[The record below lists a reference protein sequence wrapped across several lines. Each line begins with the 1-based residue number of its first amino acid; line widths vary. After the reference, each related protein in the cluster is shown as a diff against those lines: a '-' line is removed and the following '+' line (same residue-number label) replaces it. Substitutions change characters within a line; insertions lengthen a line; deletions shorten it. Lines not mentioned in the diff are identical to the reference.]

1 MDILIFELG
10 GIRIALPSADVCEL
24 HRAVALVALPKAPP
38 IVEGIISVRGRI
50 VPVLDIRA
58 RFRLPARAPMH
69 TDHFILALASQRLVA
84 LRVDRALDVVRVDPR
99 QLEGP
104 EAVGKDVAYVA
115 GVAKLHD
122 GLVLIHDLAAFLD
135 APEREALNDAVEAAG
150 LGAGE

>member
-10 GIRIALPSADVCEL
+10 SIRFALPSADVREL
-24 HRAVALVALPKAPP
+24 HRAVALVSLPKAPP

-58 RFRLPARAPMH
+58 RFRLPARAPFH
-69 TDHFILALASQRLVA
+69 TDHLILALAGERLVA
-84 LRVDRALDVVRVDPR
+84 LRVDGALDVVHVDPQ

-104 EAVGKDVAYVA
+104 EAVGNGVGYVA

-122 GLVLIHDLAAFLD
+122 GIVLIHDLATFLD
-135 APEREALNDAVEAAG
+135 AAERDTLNDAVAAAE
-150 LGAGE
+150 LGASE

>member
-10 GIRIALPSADVCEL
+10 SMRFGLRSADVREL

-38 IVEGIISVRGRI
+38 IVEGIINVRGRI

-58 RFRLPARAPMH
+58 RFRLPARALSH
-69 TDHFILALASQRLVA
+69 TDHFILALAGERLIA
-84 LRVDRALDVVRVDPR
+84 LRVDRALDVVRVDPQ

-104 EAVGKDVAYVA
+104 EAAWKDVAYVA

-122 GLVLIHDLAAFLD
+122 GLVLIHDLATFLD
-135 APEREALNDAVEAAG
+135 AAERETLNDAVSAVE
-150 LGAGE
+150 LGGSE